1 MANFTKLKN
10 RLRADFTKNPQSIDV
25 PNLLLLQ
32 RNSYDDFLCI
42 DGDKES
48 GIERVF
54 KSVFMLVVNLANLN
68 IRPMKQW
75 CVV

>member
-32 RNSYDDFLCI
+32 RNSYDDFLCV
-42 DGDKES
+42 DSDK
-48 GIERVF
+48 
-54 KSVFMLVVNLANLN
+54 
-68 IRPMKQW
+68 
-75 CVV
+75 